1 MFEAARECF
10 EAAAAWLSG
19 PAVRGLEHGRLESE
33 LDVRGREM
41 LRLLFQGHLDLRAVR
56 ERRRQDV
63 VGAGEV
69 AGRTRVEKD
78 HRRGL
83 ATVSGEVTVT
93 RMACRAPGR
102 PVCIPLT
109 GC

>member
-1 MFEAARECF
+1 
-10 EAAAAWLSG
+10 
-19 PAVRGLEHGRLESE
+19 
-33 LDVRGREM
+33 
-41 LRLLFQGHLDLRAVR
+41 VR

-63 VGAGEV
+63 AGACEA